1 MCLSPQD
8 EQKINKYLKIIIDE
22 CVMKDK
28 LEVYLEKLRDFS
40 ECEEVILDIMDI
52 IASCSP
58 ELVMEIK

>member
-28 LEVYLEKLRDFS
+28 LEVYLQKLKDFS
-40 ECEEVILDIMDI
+40 
-52 IASCSP
+52 
-58 ELVMEIK
+58 